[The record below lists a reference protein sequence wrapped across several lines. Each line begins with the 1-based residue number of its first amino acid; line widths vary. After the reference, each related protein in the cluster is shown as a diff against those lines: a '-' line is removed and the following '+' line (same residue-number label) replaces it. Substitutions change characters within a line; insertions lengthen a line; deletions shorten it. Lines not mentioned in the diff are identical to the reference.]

1 MKKFGMVLAAATLL
15 LAGRS
20 VGQAASFVD
29 IVVVV
34 DESGSMSTEHAWLPG
49 MINALNTELVN
60 LGYTVNFGLYGFG
73 RSTAAA
79 GIELLDAGTTAQ
91 FGTAAANL
99 VTSGNTEDGYTALK
113 FASDNYTFTTGSVRN
128 YILVTDEDRDVVTG
142 GSGNT
147 YASTLALLTGQ
158 NALLNA
164 VVNNPF
170 TCATATSGVIGR
182 TNSTGYVA
190 NGSGGYT
197 TCASPVTGN
206 GANNTETDYVP
217 LALAT
222 GGAAWNLNI
231 LRAGGNS
238 ALSFTDAFVDIKVQE
253 IIEQSGVPEPS
264 TYMMGGTALLLLGWM
279 RRRQR

>member
-1 MKKFGMVLAAATLL
+1 MKKFGMVLAAAMLL

-29 IVVVV
+29 VVVVV
-34 DESGSMSTEHAWLPG
+34 DESGSMSAEHAWLPG

-60 LGYTVNFGLYGFG
+60 LGYTVNYGLFGFG
-73 RSTAAA
+73 STANPN
-79 GIELLDAGTTAQ
+79 GRTLLNAGTAAQ
-91 FGTAAANL
+91 FGTAASNL
-99 VTSGNTEDGYTALK
+99 VTSGSSEDGYTALK
-113 FASDNYTFTTGSVRN
+113 FASDNYSFTVGAARN
-128 YILVTDEDRDVVTG
+128 YILVTDEDRDVRVAA
-142 GSGNT
+142 NT
-147 YASTLALLTGQ
+147 YATTLALLTGQ

-164 VVNNPF
+164 VLNNPF

-197 TCASPVTGN
+197 TCGSPVTGD

-238 ALSFTDAFVDIKVQE
+238 SLSFTDAFVDIKVQE
-253 IIEQSGVPEPS
+253 IIEQTGVPEPS